1 MFMRASWDSYK
12 YTNRWIVMEGSSESG
27 WQRSDS
33 SRGLNS
39 SFLDRNP
46 RILRASTVRFSGD
59 STSHDSGYVSVRK
72 GRERF
77 PWPRINNYRTQVA
90 GTEDVGTA
98 RGPVVRTVECNDV
111 SLRQWLDNPE
121 RTVDALECLH
131 IFSQIVDIVNLAHS
145 QGIVVHNVRPSCFI
159 MSSFNRVSFI
169 ESASCSDSGSDSQEY
184 GSNSQTAEFK
194 GSSSPLLHDSHSHQ
208 HSGNQL
214 GVLDSRL
221 AMNPAY
227 VASQINSETS
237 CLQSCSG
244 QAVHASEATG
254 NERTEDKKHSFPM
267 KQILLMESNWYS
279 TPEEVSGP
287 TSCASDIYQLGVL
300 LFELF
305 CTFGSLEEKS
315 TTMASLRHRVLP
327 PQLLLKWP
335 KEASFCLWL
344 LHPEP
349 SSRPKMSELLQSEF
363 LNEPRN
369 DIEEREAAI
378 ELREKIEE
386 QELLLEFLLI
396 LQQRKQDV
404 ADSLNETISFI
415 SSDIEEVTKLQ
426 TALRIKGGSSLE
438 LGKNSASG
446 PHSMNITDDDDS
458 GCSASRKR
466 IRQGLDI
473 TNQDVSDD
481 HADEHQKLEM
491 PAGHQESILSQSS
504 RLMKNFRKLE
514 SAYFLTRRRAVKLA
528 CRPLPRHS
536 HISSDGRGSIV
547 ATERSSISNPSSKEW
562 NNEHKQ
568 SGWINTFLE
577 GLCKYLAF
585 SKLKVK
591 ADLKQGDLLNS
602 SNLVCSLSFDRD
614 GEFFATA
621 GVNKKIKVFEYN
633 SILNEERDIHYP
645 VVEIASRSKLSS
657 ICWNGYIKSQIA
669 SSNFEGVVQVWDV
682 TRSQAFMEMRE
693 HERRV
698 WSVDFSVADP
708 TMLASG
714 SDDGS
719 VKLWNIN
726 QAILFLHL
734 VDVSFETK
742 RTKAS
747 SYHCL
752 WIKFWMCN
760 KLFFLHGL
768 LLQGV
773 SVGTIKTKANVCCV
787 QFPTD
792 SGRTLAFGSADHRIY
807 YYDLRNSKMPLCTI
821 VGHNKTV
828 SYVKFID
835 STTLVSA
842 STDNT
847 LKLWDLSMCTSRV
860 LDCPLQSFTGHLN
873 VKNFVGLSV
882 SEGYIATGSETNE
895 VFVYHKAFPMPA
907 LSYKFNSTDPFSG
920 DEVDDAAQFIS
931 SVCWR
936 GQSSTLVAANSMGN
950 IKLLEM
956 A

>member
-1 MFMRASWDSYK
+1 
-12 YTNRWIVMEGSSESG
+12 MEGSSESG

-33 SRGLNS
+33 SRALNS
-39 SFLDRNP
+39 SFLGRNP
-46 RILRASTVRFSGD
+46 RILRASVRSSGD
-59 STSHDSGYVSVRK
+59 NTSHDSGFTS
-72 GRERF
+72 G
-77 PWPRINNYRTQVA
+77 
-90 GTEDVGTA
+90 EDPFVQA
-98 RGPVVRTVECNDV
+98 MECNDV

-145 QGIVVHNVRPSCFI
+145 QGIFVHNVRPSCFI
-159 MSSFNRVSFI
+159 MSSYNRVSFI

-184 GSNSQTAEFK
+184 GSNSNTAELK
-194 GSSSPLLHDSHSHQ
+194 GSSSPLPHNSLSHQ
-208 HSGNQL
+208 RSRNQL

-221 AMNPAY
+221 GRNLNA
-227 VASQINSETS
+227 ASQINSETS
-237 CLQSCSG
+237 CLQSCAG
-244 QAVHASEATG
+244 QGVHALEATD
-254 NERTEDKKHSFPM
+254 NERTGDKKHSFPM

-279 TPEEVSGP
+279 SPEEVSGGP

-369 DIEEREAAI
+369 DIEERAAAI
-378 ELREKIEE
+378 ELREEIEE
-386 QELLLEFLLI
+386 QELLLEFLLL
-396 LQQRKQDV
+396 LQQRKQDA
-404 ADSLNETISFI
+404 ADSLNETISVI
-415 SSDIEEVTKLQ
+415 SSDIEEVTQLQ
-426 TALRIKGGSSLE
+426 TALRTKGGSSLE
-438 LGKNSASG
+438 LGKDSAYG
-446 PHSMNITDDDDS
+446 HHSVNITEDDDS
-458 GCSASRKR
+458 SSSGSRKR
-466 IRQGLDI
+466 IRHGLDI
-473 TNQDVSDD
+473 TSPDESDN
-481 HADEHQKLEM
+481 HAEAHRKLE
-491 PAGHQESILSQSS
+491 PAGHRGSILAKSS

-514 SAYFLTRRRAVKLA
+514 SAYFLTRRRAVKPTL
-528 CRPLPRHS
+528 RPFARHS
-536 HISSDGRGSIV
+536 HISSDSRGCIE
-547 ATERSSISNPSSKEW
+547 ATERSSISNPSSKERY
-562 NNEHKQ
+562 NEHRQ
-568 SGWINTFLE
+568 SGWVNTFLE
-577 GLCKYLAF
+577 GLCKYLSF
-585 SKLKVK
+585 SKLNVK

-633 SILNEERDIHYP
+633 SILNEDRDIHYP
-645 VVEIASRSKLSS
+645 VVEMVSRSKLSS
-657 ICWNGYIKSQIA
+657 ICWNGYIKSQMA
-669 SSNFEGVVQVWDV
+669 SSNFEGLVQIWDV
-682 TRSQAFMEMRE
+682 TRSQTFMEMKE

-698 WSVDFSVADP
+698 WSIDFSVADP

-726 QAILFLHL
+726 Q
-734 VDVSFETK
+734 
-742 RTKAS
+742 
-747 SYHCL
+747 
-752 WIKFWMCN
+752 
-760 KLFFLHGL
+760 
-768 LLQGV
+768 GV

-792 SGRTLAFGSADHRIY
+792 SGRSLAFGSADHRIY
-807 YYDLRNSKMPLCTI
+807 YYDLRNSKLPLCTL

-828 SYVKFID
+828 SYVRFID

-873 VKNFVGLSV
+873 VKNFVGLAV
-882 SEGYIATGSETNE
+882 SDGYIATGSETNE

-907 LSYKFNSTDPFSG
+907 LSFKFNSTDPLSG
-920 DEVDDAAQFIS
+920 DEVDDTAQFIS

>member
-1 MFMRASWDSYK
+1 MRWDSCRYP
-12 YTNRWIVMEGSSESG
+12 YRWIIMEGSSESN
-27 WQRSDS
+27 WQRSDN

-39 SFLDRNP
+39 SSLLDRNP
-46 RILRASTVRFSGD
+46 RTFQARTVRSSGGNA
-59 STSHDSGYVSVRK
+59 SHESGLVLVRK
-72 GRERF
+72 GSERTL
-77 PWPRINNYRTQVA
+77 WPYINDKTQA
-90 GTEDVGTA
+90 GATEDGDA
-98 RGPVVRTVECNDV
+98 AGGRSLECNDV
-111 SLRQWLDNPE
+111 SLRHWLDNPE

-159 MSSFNRVSFI
+159 MSSLNRVSFI
-169 ESASCSDSGSDSQEY
+169 ESASCSDSDSDSMDY
-184 GSNSQTAEFK
+184 GENSQTAEFK
-194 GSSSPLLHDSHSHQ
+194 GSASPSSHDLHSHLR
-208 HSGNQL
+208 SRSQL
-214 GVLDSRL
+214 GIQDSGPPTDVVNPTSH
-221 AMNPAY
+221 MNSD
-227 VASQINSETS
+227 AS
-237 CLQSCSG
+237 CMQSLSG
-244 QAVHASEATG
+244 QALQASEVIG
-254 NERTEDKKHSFPM
+254 NERTGDKKNSFPM
-267 KQILLMESNWYS
+267 KQILLKESSWYS
-279 TPEEVSGP
+279 SPEEVGDCNS
-287 TSCASDIYQLGVL
+287 SCASDIYQLGVL

-305 CTFGSLEEKS
+305 CPFNSMEEKV

-349 SSRPKMSELLQSEF
+349 SSRPKIGELLQSEF
-363 LNEPRN
+363 LNAPR
-369 DIEEREAAI
+369 DGIEEREAAI
-378 ELREKIEE
+378 DLREKIEE
-386 QELLLEFLLI
+386 QELLLEFLLL
-396 LQQRKQDV
+396 LQQRKQDT
-404 ADSLNETISFI
+404 ADTLNETISI
-415 SSDIEEVTKLQ
+415 MSSDIEEVSNLQ
-426 TALRIKGGSSLE
+426 TALRIKGGQKLE
-438 LGKNSASG
+438 LAENSTSG
-446 PHSMNITDDDDS
+446 CQSISITGADDS
-458 GCSASRKR
+458 GSSGSRKR
-466 IRQGLDI
+466 IRQGLCDSNPGE
-473 TNQDVSDD
+473 TS
-481 HADEHQKLEM
+481 HRADEHQKLEM
-491 PAGHQESILSQSS
+491 PSGYQGNDLSKNS
-504 RLMKNFRKLE
+504 RLMTNIRKLE
-514 SAYFLTRRRAVKLA
+514 SAYFLTRRMAAK
-528 CRPLPRHS
+528 PRGRS
-536 HISSDGRGSIV
+536 LVRNFPVNSDGRGSIS
-547 ATERSSISNPSSKEW
+547 ATERSSISNPSSKERC
-562 NNEHKQ
+562 NEQKQ

-577 GLCKYLAF
+577 GLCKYLSF

-591 ADLKQGDLLNS
+591 ANLKQGDLLNS

-645 VVEIASRSKLSS
+645 VVEMASRSKLSS

-669 SSNFEGVVQVWDV
+669 SSNFEGVVQVWDAM
-682 TRSQAFMEMRE
+682 RNQIFMEMRE

-714 SDDGS
+714 SDDGT

-726 QAILFLHL
+726 QGA
-734 VDVSFETK
+734 
-742 RTKAS
+742 
-747 SYHCL
+747 
-752 WIKFWMCN
+752 
-760 KLFFLHGL
+760 
-768 LLQGV
+768 

-792 SGRTLAFGSADHRIY
+792 SGRSLAFGSADHMIY
-807 YYDLRNSKMPLCTI
+807 YYDLRNSKIPLCTL

-847 LKLWDLSMCTSRV
+847 LKLWDLSMNTARV
-860 LDCPLQSFTGHLN
+860 IDCPLQSFTGHLN

-895 VFVYHKAFPMPA
+895 VFVYHKAFPMPT
-907 LSYKFNSTDPFSG
+907 LTYRFNSMDPLSG
-920 DEVDDAAQFIS
+920 DEVDDTTRFIS

-936 GQSSTLVAANSMGN
+936 SQSSTLVAANSMGN